1 MRRLLGG
8 LALAAV
14 VALTVT
20 ACGSD
25 DCSFV
30 CADGWCSHA
39 ENSQGAC
46 SSHGGIARSQDGF
59 STTTSPTFRT
69 R

>member
-8 LALAAV
+8 LALAVV

-46 SSHGGIARSQDGF
+46 SSHGGIAKSQREF
-59 STTTSPTFRT
+59 HTATSPTLGTF
-69 R
+69 